1 MWKDCF
7 EKIPMCCRNVTFSC
21 TNACC
26 SQPSDRDFSLFLL
39 LLSYRYTNESAH
51 TTGISKPEM
60 YKGWFDVEPEEFYR
74 FLALL
79 MYMGI
84 LPAPSVERFYSAKS
98 LYNGLWARAFMEKK
112 RFQQLLSFLKVS
124 NRERED
130 PKNKLAKVT
139 IFARIYSEKVSK
151 SFSAWK
157 EFSHR

>member
-1 MWKDCF
+1 
-7 EKIPMCCRNVTFSC
+7 
-21 TNACC
+21 
-26 SQPSDRDFSLFLL
+26 
-39 LLSYRYTNESAH
+39 
-51 TTGISKPEM
+51 M

-84 LPAPSVERFYSAKS
+84 VPAPSVETFYSAKT
-98 LYNGLWARAFMEKK
+98 LYNGLWAQAFMEKK

-139 IFARIYSEKVSK
+139 FLL
-151 SFSAWK
+151 
-157 EFSHR
+157 EFIQRRCQDLFQPGRNLAIDERMVRNKGRYIHFVNILEISRLSGV